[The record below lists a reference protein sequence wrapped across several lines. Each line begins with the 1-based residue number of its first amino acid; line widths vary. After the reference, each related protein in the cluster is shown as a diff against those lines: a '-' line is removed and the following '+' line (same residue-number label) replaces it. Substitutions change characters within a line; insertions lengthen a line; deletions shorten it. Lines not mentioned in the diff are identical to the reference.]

1 MLSIVAFTTKVFP
14 FYVLHHGF
22 RINRESFAFVRTG
35 LGFFPETVVSAV
47 SIMA

>member
-14 FYVLHHGF
+14 FYVLH

-35 LGFFPETVVSAV
+35 LGFCPEAFVSAV
-47 SIMA
+47 SILA